1 MSLQHLDALLS
12 YTGLV
17 SLATTSV
24 YIGSLGSYKPPKR
37 TKNSKSPT
45 DSDSDD
51 EEELT
56 ERLSSS
62 DAVWFPII
70 GSVVLGGFYLAFK
83 YLGDDW
89 INKLMGYY
97 FLITGILCVWNCL
110 TSLTTHIIPPSTYK
124 KRTPKIKLTS
134 LNTSIRL
141 PTLLLFIP
149 STLPSLFF
157 FFGSTKSTSTT
168 LVSNVLALSFAHTAL
183 STLKLDSLQTGWV
196 FGTSVMVKVAT
207 SLNVPIKL
215 LFPRSV
221 LSLLSLVP
229 KPESNPNMLLG
240 LGDVVI
246 PGTLVA
252 LAYRLD
258 MHFWMKE
265 KEMKEKDEN
274 EKGKGEGKGA
284 VRGGGT
290 RTSYLR
296 ATLIGY
302 FTGLSMAFAAM
313 HIFRAAQPA
322 LLYLSPTCCLS
333 FIFNA
338 IQRDELGYVWS
349 WEDGAEEKER
359 KEKEKKE
366 KEGKES

>member
-1 MSLQHLDALLS
+1 
-12 YTGLV
+12 
-17 SLATTSV
+17 
-24 YIGSLGSYKPPKR
+24 PPKR
-37 TKNSKSPT
+37 TKSPT
-45 DSDSDD
+45 HSDSDSDD

-110 TSLTTHIIPPSTYK
+110 TSLTTHIFPPSYT
-124 KRTPKIKLTS
+124 KRTPKIKLPFD
-134 LNTSIRL
+134 TSIRL
-141 PTLLLFIP
+141 PTLLLLIP

-157 FFGSTKSTSTT
+157 FFGSTKSTT

-183 STLKLDSLQTGWV
+183 STLKLDSLQTGCVLLGGLFFYDVWWV

-265 KEMKEKDEN
+265 KDMKEKDKN
-274 EKGKGEGKGA
+274 GKGTGRGM
-284 VRGGGT
+284 VQGGGGGGK

-338 IQRDELGYVWS
+338 IQREELGYVWS

>member
-1 MSLQHLDALLS
+1 
-12 YTGLV
+12 
-17 SLATTSV
+17 
-24 YIGSLGSYKPPKR
+24 
-37 TKNSKSPT
+37 
-45 DSDSDD
+45 
-51 EEELT
+51 
-56 ERLSSS
+56 
-62 DAVWFPII
+62 
-70 GSVVLGGFYLAFK
+70 
-83 YLGDDW
+83 
-89 INKLMGYY
+89 
-97 FLITGILCVWNCL
+97 
-110 TSLTTHIIPPSTYK
+110 
-124 KRTPKIKLTS
+124 
-134 LNTSIRL
+134 
-141 PTLLLFIP
+141 
-149 STLPSLFF
+149 
-157 FFGSTKSTSTT
+157 
-168 LVSNVLALSFAHTAL
+168 
-183 STLKLDSLQTGWV
+183 
-196 FGTSVMVKVAT
+196 MVKVAT

-258 MHFWMKE
+258 MHLLWV
-265 KEMKEKDEN
+265 KEKDVKVKDESG
-274 EKGKGEGKGA
+274 KGKGNGNGKGT
-284 VRGGGT
+284 VRGGERGK

-338 IQRDELGYVWS
+338 IRRDELAYVWG

>member
-37 TKNSKSPT
+37 TKSPT
-45 DSDSDD
+45 NSNNDSDSDD

-110 TSLTTHIIPPSTYK
+110 TSLTTHILPTSTYK
-124 KRTPKIKLTS
+124 KHTPKIKLTP

-141 PTLLLFIP
+141 PTLLLLIP

-157 FFGSTKSTSTT
+157 FFGSTKSTT

-196 FGTSVMVKVAT
+196 FGTSVMVTVAT

-215 LFPRSV
+215 LFPRSI

-258 MHFWMKE
+258 MHLRTKTKE
-265 KEMKEKDEN
+265 NGKDI
-274 EKGKGEGKGA
+274 KRAVGGGKGS
-284 VRGGGT
+284 
-290 RTSYLR
+290 SYLR

-313 HIFRAAQPA
+313 HVFRAAQPA

-349 WEDGAEEKER
+349 WEDGADEKER